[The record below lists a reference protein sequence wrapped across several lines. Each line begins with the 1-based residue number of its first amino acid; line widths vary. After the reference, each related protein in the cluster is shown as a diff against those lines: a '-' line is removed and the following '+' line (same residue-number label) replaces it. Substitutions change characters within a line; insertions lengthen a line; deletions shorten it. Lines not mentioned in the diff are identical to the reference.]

1 MVEGGKSIMCGINGI
16 YSFNIKNKEFLVK
29 EMNNLLIHRGPDNEG
44 LFSNSNITLGMRRL
58 SIIDLNNGNQPL
70 FNKDKNKC
78 IVFNGEIYNYKELK
92 SELINNGV
100 EFSTNSDT
108 EVILQSYIRWG
119 ENCLD
124 KFRGMFA
131 FAIYDLV
138 NDELFIARDAFGEK
152 PLYFTNFKSNFIFSS
167 EIRPILSTNLI
178 PKKINHQS
186 MEIYFQLGYVP
197 SPHSMI
203 ENIQKLPAGYFLKYK
218 NNQLKL
224 FRWYDHYEIK
234 PVDEYKNFNLK
245 DLIEN
250 SIKQCLVS
258 DVPVGVFL
266 SGGLDSSIVTY
277 YSSKNLN
284 QKLSSFSLGFSNKD
298 FDESKRASYASRS
311 FNTSHN
317 LTFMNDKEI
326 RNELNLIISKM
337 DEPISDASFI
347 STYIISKFTSRKL
360 KVVLTGDGGDEIF
373 GGYEKYL
380 IHTYSN
386 IYNSLPLIIK
396 SILTFIF
403 KYIINPRSTVYSKYI
418 KLLENAK
425 LTPNDRVLNTMILN
439 FKPSELETLLLNKS
453 NINKSLNSI
462 RNDLNRLLIS
472 NDIVTTSLLLDQTY
486 TLEGC
491 MLQKVDRASMLNS
504 IETRSPLLNIDLVRY
519 ANTLKS
525 SDKISFLTKKKILKK
540 EYKNIIPSKIL
551 NYKKKGFSIPI
562 NYLITEN
569 VLSSFNLFFEKTFIE
584 NQGLFDYTY
593 VTKLKNDFLT
603 QKKYYLSNKIWTYLV
618 FQNWYKINLS

>member
-1 MVEGGKSIMCGINGI
+1 
-16 YSFNIKNKEFLVK
+16 
-29 EMNNLLIHRGPDNEG
+29 MNNLLIHRGPDNEG

-108 EVILQSYIRWG
+108 EVILQSYIRLG

-152 PLYFTNFKSNFIFSS
+152 PLYFTNYQSNFIFSS

-298 FDESKRASYASRS
+298 LDESKRASYASRS

-326 RNELNLIISKM
+326 RNELSLIISKM
-337 DEPISDASFI
+337 DEPISDTSFI

-386 IYNSLPLIIK
+386 IYNSLPFIIK

-403 KYIINPRSTVYSKYI
+403 KYIINPRSTIYSKYI

-425 LTPNDRVLNTMILN
+425 LTPKDRVLNTMILN

-462 RNDLNRLLIS
+462 RNDLKRLLIS

-551 NYKKKGFSIPI
+551 NYKKKGFSSPI
-562 NYLITEN
+562 NYLLTEN
-569 VLSSFNLFFEKTFIE
+569 VLTSYNIFFENSFIE

-603 QKKYYLSNKIWTYLV
+603 LKKYDLSNKIWTYLV

>member
-1 MVEGGKSIMCGINGI
+1 LCGINGI

-108 EVILQSYIRWG
+108 EVILQSYIRLG

-152 PLYFTNFKSNFIFSS
+152 PLYFTNYQSNFIFSS

-298 FDESKRASYASRS
+298 LDESKRASYASRS

-326 RNELNLIISKM
+326 RNELSLIISKM
-337 DEPISDASFI
+337 DEPISDTSFI

-386 IYNSLPLIIK
+386 IYNSLPFIIK

-403 KYIINPRSTVYSKYI
+403 KYIINPRSTIYSKYI

-425 LTPNDRVLNTMILN
+425 LTPKDRVLNTMILN

-462 RNDLNRLLIS
+462 RNDLKRLLIS

-551 NYKKKGFSIPI
+551 NYKKKGFSSPI
-562 NYLITEN
+562 NYLLTEN
-569 VLSSFNLFFEKTFIE
+569 VLTSYNIFFENSFIE

-603 QKKYYLSNKIWTYLV
+603 LKKYDLSNKIWTYLV

>member
-152 PLYFTNFKSNFIFSS
+152 PLYFTNYKSNFIFSS

-298 FDESKRASYASRS
+298 LDESKRASYASRS

-317 LTFMNDKEI
+317 LTFMNEKEI
-326 RNELNLIISKM
+326 RNELSLIISKM
-337 DEPISDASFI
+337 DEPISDTSFI

-396 SILTFIF
+396 SIITFIF
-403 KYIINPRSTVYSKYI
+403 KYIINPRSTIYSKYI

-551 NYKKKGFSIPI
+551 NYKKKGFSSPI
-562 NYLITEN
+562 NYLLTEN
-569 VLSSFNLFFEKTFIE
+569 VLSSFNLFFENTFIE

-603 QKKYYLSNKIWTYLV
+603 LKKYDLSNKIWTYLV